1 MDQNATSLSLALEKH
16 ELSCIPTPH
25 YNINGITPSESSSC
39 RVDATSQSSPSGDWL
54 GSRRSSNFSYSSER
68 DVFDDYALESPEELT
83 YDAAQRL
90 FEQLSNKDE
99 SIRKLGL
106 NNLTRSIFIW
116 VKSDFPQLDSNDNS
130 PRQRL
135 GSASDRR
142 GWDKT
147 PLSRQG
153 SSESAPA
160 TVPNSPHSEPARIV
174 QQALASLLRLSIRC
188 PFSDVRDRCS
198 EILRDLKDK
207 NVVVPTPVRVDV
219 SRFIPR
225 DEIHPIDTDDEQ
237 AHSLYSESF
246 IQNCRLE
253 HMVMVMGLHP
263 QYLQQFLDT
272 NVHLLQSSG
281 ALSYEYRS
289 YIAIMAAA
297 RHQCTY
303 LVHLMEAQ
311 FLLQGGNREWL
322 KGLDHIP
329 AKLRALSKLNRLLAH
344 RPWLV
349 TAQDFKDLT
358 EGDAASRWQHS
369 QLAQA
374 VVLLCHFHGLAIFCH
389 GTGVNLELDH
399 SKAHSFHTRS
409 GSPTTPRSKPTSG
422 SNTPV
427 DFRQGR
433 KSPPPQIEQIGDVE
447 VLMERMRK
455 LQEEEEDVTTEERNR
470 RFEIEKEEA
479 SYSLIPG
486 ASGPVGGAAYFAR
499 YVEDPQFS
507 YQDFAK
513 RDAHAEIP
521 TFRAQDYNWDHA
533 FTVMTGY
540 YGEVAELLD
549 EKYKTAYNLTYKT
562 LATRDNVDTT
572 SLRRAIWMYVHC
584 MYGIMY
590 DDYNYSEVNQL
601 LERPLKVFIKT
612 VSCFPEKT
620 TQAVYDGFWKQ
631 FRHSE
636 KVHVNIMLLEARMQ
650 VGLLYGLRALTQC
663 MRES

>member
-1 MDQNATSLSLALEKH
+1 MPGLLKGNTE
-16 ELSCIPTPH
+16 
-25 YNINGITPSESSSC
+25 
-39 RVDATSQSSPSGDWL
+39 
-54 GSRRSSNFSYSSER
+54 
-68 DVFDDYALESPEELT
+68 
-83 YDAAQRL
+83 
-90 FEQLSNKDE
+90 DE
-99 SIRKLGL
+99 
-106 NNLTRSIFIW
+106 
-116 VKSDFPQLDSNDNS
+116 
-130 PRQRL
+130 
-135 GSASDRR
+135 
-142 GWDKT
+142 
-147 PLSRQG
+147 
-153 SSESAPA
+153 
-160 TVPNSPHSEPARIV
+160 
-174 QQALASLLRLSIRC
+174 
-188 PFSDVRDRCS
+188 
-198 EILRDLKDK
+198 DK

-427 DFRQGR
+427 DFRQ
-433 KSPPPQIEQIGDVE
+433 IEQIGDVE

-479 SYSLIPG
+479 SYSLIPGMDIAKFCFLIPG